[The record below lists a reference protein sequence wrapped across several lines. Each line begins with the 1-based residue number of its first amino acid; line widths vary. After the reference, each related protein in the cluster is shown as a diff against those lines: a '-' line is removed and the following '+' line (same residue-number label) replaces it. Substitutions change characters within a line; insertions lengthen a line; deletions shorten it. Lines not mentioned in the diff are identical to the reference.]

1 MKYKKFKSIGKK
13 AIIFMSLILCVSLL
27 GVGYSRWNTDMGTIV
42 NVTTGFL
49 KPTFL
54 LDEHKISFPDG
65 ELSLSLSDDGHT
77 LYIEGEVYPE
87 FNENI
92 LIKIVD
98 EGSVPSVLDEVDEDD
113 GDISALEFGKRDV
126 ENFELNI
133 CPENDTDAKQYKDYD
148 TVDMGQQIE
157 NLKERIKSYKREEN
171 YRFEYILSFEQD
183 I

>member
-65 ELSLSLSDDGHT
+65 ELSLSLSDDG
-77 LYIEGEVYPE
+77 LS
-87 FNENI
+87 
-92 LIKIVD
+92 LIHI
-98 EGSVPSVLDEVDEDD
+98 
-113 GDISALEFGKRDV
+113 
-126 ENFELNI
+126 
-133 CPENDTDAKQYKDYD
+133 
-148 TVDMGQQIE
+148 
-157 NLKERIKSYKREEN
+157 
-171 YRFEYILSFEQD
+171 
-183 I
+183 